1 MRLSSTVKWIGLLLL
16 AGSAGLLLDQDPGA
30 WAAPLAAPHRQTV
43 PMTPPATWTP
53 VSPTSPPKPTRTPP
67 PSSPPTDQG
76 SPPPPAAPPSV
87 ETPGTPA
94 ATLVGTAPALTS
106 TLALS
111 PTSLT
116 PAAVLV
122 QTLTQPTSAPEPRL
136 ALTADPLV
144 VGPRSEVALRLGVR
158 NTGKGSLEGVTVTLT
173 EPSAL
178 RFNSVRVY
186 GGDLRWEE
194 SQLNW
199 DPGSLPAGAEGI
211 LEIAAVVGDDVLP
224 DSAIPLVA
232 TLSWPGGEDVSQELV
247 LRLPWALLPETG
259 E

>member
-1 MRLSSTVKWIGLLLL
+1 MRLSSTAKWIGLLLL

-43 PMTPPATWTP
+43 PLTPPATWTP
-53 VSPTSPPKPTRTPP
+53 VSPSSTPRQTAAPPG
-67 PSSPPTDQG
+67 SPPTDQE

-116 PAAVLV
+116 PAAVSVETPV
-122 QTLTQPTSAPEPRL
+122 QPFSSGAEPRL

-194 SQLNW
+194 SQLTW
-199 DPGSLPAGAEGI
+199 DPGQLPAGAEGI

-224 DSAIPLVA
+224 DTTIPLVA
-232 TLSWPGGEDVSQELV
+232 TLSWPSGEDVTQELV
-247 LRLPWALLPETG
+247 MRLPWALLPETG